1 MGDKKTL
8 LRIELI
14 YFCLIEEKNFDH
26 DIKDR

>member
-1 MGDKKTL
+1 MRDKKTL

-14 YFCLIEEKNFDH
+14 YFGFIDETNFDH

>member
-14 YFCLIEEKNFDH
+14 YFGFIKEKTFDQAV
-26 DIKDR
+26 KDR

>member
-14 YFCLIEEKNFDH
+14 YFSFIKEKNFDQ
-26 DIKDR
+26 DSEDR

>member
-14 YFCLIEEKNFDH
+14 YFCCIEQMDFDQ
-26 DIKDR
+26 DTKDR